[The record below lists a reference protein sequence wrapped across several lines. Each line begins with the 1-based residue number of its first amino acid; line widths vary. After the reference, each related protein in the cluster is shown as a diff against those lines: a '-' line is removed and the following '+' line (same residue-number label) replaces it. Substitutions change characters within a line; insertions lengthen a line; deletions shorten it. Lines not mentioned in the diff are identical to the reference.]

1 MPHPSTPP
9 LQQKEEGARE
19 KGKIGET
26 RVVKRVKEIERKGS
40 KG

>member
-9 LQQKEEGARE
+9 LLQKERARE

-26 RVVKRVKEIERKGS
+26 RVVKRVKETERKGS